1 MHLYTNLI
9 KPSKSV
15 AVFNPGKMTRCVLR
29 GDVAAEPLLRGSS
42 HSRRPY
48 GWKEV
53 SQTPSEGETGAEEP
67 VGGRNRS
74 RQYVNTW
81 PVIRYPA
88 GTEIWPG
95 EQMEGEE
102 MFGLDVQQLETL

>member
-1 MHLYTNLI
+1 M
-9 KPSKSV
+9 
-15 AVFNPGKMTRCVLR
+15 LR
-29 GDVAAEPLLRGSS
+29 GDAASEPSLHGSS

-53 SQTPSEGETGAEEP
+53 SQTPSEGETGAEKP
-67 VGGRNRS
+67 VSGRNRS

-88 GTEIWPG
+88 GIESWPG

-102 MFGLDVQQLETL
+102 MFGLDDSAQDSVNEERAGEDQRSAVNG